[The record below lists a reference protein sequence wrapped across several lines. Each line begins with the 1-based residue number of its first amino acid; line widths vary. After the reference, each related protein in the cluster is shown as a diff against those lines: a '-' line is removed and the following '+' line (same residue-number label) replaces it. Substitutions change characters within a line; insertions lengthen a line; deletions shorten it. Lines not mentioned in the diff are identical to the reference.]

1 MKFTLFQLAG
11 PISVAALV
19 GRVARYMGLMGGLWV
34 HDCSVRYAAN
44 DAGLLPL
51 LDERNVRRAG
61 AEVERVQSL
70 QRQQLGLISRQAVL
84 EPRTNSYHC

>member
-1 MKFTLFQLAG
+1 
-11 PISVAALV
+11 
-19 GRVARYMGLMGGLWV
+19 MGGLQV
-34 HDCSVRYAAN
+34 RGCSVRYADN
-44 DAGLLPL
+44 DAGLVPL
-51 LDERNVRRAG
+51 LDERNVRLAG